1 MTVYD
6 LIIDGSN
13 LLLYGMTDRNKKTF
27 VANLAEFREKL
38 KYFSK
43 RGRRALFCIDKITI
57 DKIKKGKIKINES
70 IENFEKIIEDTRFH
84 ICTPL
89 KPGEIAVFDN
99 GRILH
104 SRKEFEGARHMEGT
118 YLEWGSLYGAWRT
131 LQAQASNKS
140 DVYCGITVG
149 KGVAYE

>member
-57 DKIKKGKIKINES
+57 DKIK
-70 IENFEKIIEDTRFH
+70 R
-84 ICTPL
+84 
-89 KPGEIAVFDN
+89 
-99 GRILH
+99 
-104 SRKEFEGARHMEGT
+104 AR
-118 YLEWGSLYGAWRT
+118 LR
-131 LQAQASNKS
+131 
-140 DVYCGITVG
+140 
-149 KGVAYE
+149 